1 MRALLFAIAM
11 MAALLGAQ
19 ARAQNP
25 PAVVTENPAGYAQGF
40 ADTMTLSGI
49 RSLRETYVI
58 LYGPFGGTLPT
69 NIESTLL
76 VYERAIGSATA
87 QISRVI
93 EDITLGEA
101 TRTIYIYHYFGNN
114 LWLFTRLDFYFMGD
128 GRWALGSLAFADQ
141 WASIVSATTPSFR
154 ATPTRR

>member
-25 PAVVTENPAGYAQGF
+25 PAVVTDNPARYAQGF
-40 ADTMTLSGI
+40 ADAMALSGI

-58 LYGPFGGTLPT
+58 LYGPFGGALPT

-93 EDITLGEA
+93 EDVTLGEA
-101 TRTIYIYHYFGNN
+101 TRTIYIYHYFGDN
-114 LWLFTRLDFYFMGD
+114 LWLFTRLDFYFLGD
-128 GRWALGSLAFADQ
+128 ARWALGSLAFADQ
-141 WASIVSATTPSFR
+141 WASIVSATTPGFR
-154 ATPTRR
+154 AAPTRR